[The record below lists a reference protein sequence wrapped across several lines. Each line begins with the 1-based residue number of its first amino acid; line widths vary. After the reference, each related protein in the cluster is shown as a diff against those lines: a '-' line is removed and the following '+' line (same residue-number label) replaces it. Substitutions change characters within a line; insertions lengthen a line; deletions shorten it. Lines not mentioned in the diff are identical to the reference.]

1 MDELS
6 AIAARVNG
14 SNAIAELLDAAF
26 DAFEFIRRV
35 ARACEVRAPE
45 LFAAFML
52 AAGSAVEGRNALN
65 DAPSLPRARNGLPLA
80 PTVSPGADV
89 GLIADE
95 LAAFAALV
103 AHRLS
108 EVAGQADLADDRNA
122 CEQAARAAV
131 DVQRLLGQGTD
142 ATSTR

>member
-14 SNAIAELLDAAF
+14 SNAVAELLDAAF
-26 DAFEFIRRV
+26 DAFEFIRQV
-35 ARACEVRAPE
+35 ARACEVLAPE

-52 AAGSAVEGRNALN
+52 AAGSAVEGRNTLN
-65 DAPSLPRARNGLPLA
+65 DAPSLPHAHNGLPLTPA
-80 PTVSPGADV
+80 VSPGADV

-95 LAAFAALV
+95 LAVLAALV

-108 EVAGQADLADDRNA
+108 EAVGQADLADDRNA
-122 CEQAARAAV
+122 CEHATRAAV
-131 DVQRLLGQGTD
+131 DIQRLLGQGTNE
-142 ATSTR
+142 TSTR